1 MKLQLVP
8 ARQGVTWV
16 RLGIRTFFSQPLALS
31 GLFFMYAAVMEVAK
45 DIPVVGL
52 SLMLALMP
60 GCSLGLMAAS
70 REASTGKFPMP
81 TVFLSA
87 FRAGRQEL
95 VAMAQLGVLFVCGF
109 WIILGI
115 TTLLDGGGFASGYLS
130 GKMLPADMARDP
142 AMQTAGLAFLLL
154 LCLLSLMF
162 WHAPALVHWHGVPV
176 AKSIFFSL
184 VACVRNFWAFMVFSM
199 VWSAILMGA
208 LLVVSV
214 VAGGVGDPTAAGV
227 AMVSVIALVSAMVI
241 TSTYFSFRDC
251 FETPPEDT
259 P

>member
-162 WHAPALVHWHGVPV
+162 WLAGSTWFCFA
-176 AKSIFFSL
+176 FFFFCFSL
-184 VACVRNFWAFMVFSM
+184 FFFQLEIVSM
-199 VWSAILMGA
+199 ILNVM
-208 LLVVSV
+208 LH
-214 VAGGVGDPTAAGV
+214 TNT
-227 AMVSVIALVSAMVI
+227 M
-241 TSTYFSFRDC
+241 STF
-251 FETPPEDT
+251 TIMLNPIM
-259 P
+259 